1 MRSFLK
7 LSTFASV
14 LCLSLSVFA
23 ETAPMNPAMSP
34 AISAARPGTLL
45 ADNTIN
51 RHFGFFIRPDLGF
64 GYLSSSESSGLG
76 DATISG
82 VAGVAGLSIGG
93 AVAENLILGA
103 HIFDAVTSNPNVSL
117 GNASSN
123 TSNASLTMFGVGP
136 ELTYYFMPNNIY
148 LSGTVALTR
157 MTFNSNGNDAST
169 DWGFGSRVTLGK
181 EWWVSNHWGLGLS
194 GHISYSANND
204 PASNGNGNLMSSWAV
219 GAAFSA
225 TYN

>member
-7 LSTFASV
+7 LSTLVSM
-14 LCLSLSVFA
+14 LCLSASAFA
-23 ETAPMNPAMSP
+23 ETAPLRPTAVP
-34 AISAARPGTLL
+34 AISGARPGGLL
-45 ADNTIN
+45 TDNTIN
-51 RHFGFFIRPDLGF
+51 RHFGFFLRPDLGF
-64 GYLSSSESSGLG
+64 GYLSSSESTSAG
-76 DATISG
+76 DATVSG
-82 VAGVAGLSIGG
+82 FAGLAGVSIGG

-103 HIFDAVTSNPNVSL
+103 HIFDAAASNPTVSL
-117 GNASSN
+117 GSTSAN
-123 TSNASLTMFGVGP
+123 TSNASLTMFGIGP
-136 ELTYYFMPNNIY
+136 ELTYYFMPNNVY

-157 MTFNSNGNDAST
+157 MTFNSSGNDATT
-169 DWGFGSRVTLGK
+169 DWGVGSRVTLGK

-204 PASNGNGNLMSSWAV
+204 AGSNGNGTLMSSWAA